1 MSRTSYSIQF
11 YCRKCK
17 ATKNGLAPIE
27 ASLIINGKRTFI
39 NLPRKEYP
47 EAFKRAV
54 TQKRDNPIKD
64 YIYEVRN
71 KLNDIQL
78 EMMRAGIPLTSAALK
93 DYFKTGGVKAY
104 TLEDLWNTFLQIQS
118 KRVGVSISEM
128 GHRKYISSRNTLYEY
143 IPKETEV
150 SQITPAMMQ
159 DVLASL
165 QSRFKESTVSGIMTK
180 IKTVIKFGMDN
191 GKITINPFQG
201 LKYSKGT
208 PSIDYLTEEEITRIV
223 NKETGIERLDK
234 VKDLAVFQIA
244 SGLSYAD
251 TQALKPE
258 DIHYEPDGTCYIYKE
273 RRKTG
278 VPYTSVVFPEGAAI
292 LKKYNNQLP
301 SISNQRGNAYLKE
314 LQTLCNID
322 KTLHFHLFR
331 KTYGTRLLNR
341 GVRLE
346 TVSKC
351 LGHSS
356 TQITQS
362 AYAKLLKHTIIDEVK
377 MAFK

>member
-1 MSRTSYSIQF
+1 MRTTSSLQF

-64 YIYEVRN
+64 YLYEVRN

-104 TLEDLWNTFLQIQS
+104 TLEDLWNAFLQIQS

-128 GHRKYISSRNTLYEY
+128 GHRKYISARNTLYEY
-143 IPKETEV
+143 IPKETET

-208 PSIDYLTEEEITRIV
+208 PSIDYLTEEEIARIV
-223 NKETGIERLDK
+223 CKETGIERLDK

-251 TQALKPE
+251 TQALRPE

-314 LQTLCNID
+314 IQTLCNID

-362 AYAKLLKHTIIDEVK
+362 AYAKLLKHTIIKEVK

>member
-1 MSRTSYSIQF
+1 MRSTSSLQF
-11 YCRKCK
+11 YCRNCK
-17 ATKNGLAPIE
+17 VTKNGLAPIE

-64 YIYEVRN
+64 YLYEVRN

-104 TLEDLWNTFLQIQS
+104 TLEDLWNAFLQIQS

-128 GHRKYISSRNTLYEY
+128 GHRKYISARNTLYEY
-143 IPKETEV
+143 IPKETET

-208 PSIDYLTEEEITRIV
+208 PSIDYLTEEEIARIV

-234 VKDLAVFQIA
+234 VKDLAVFQIS

-314 LQTLCNID
+314 IQTLCNID

-356 TQITQS
+356 TQITQA

>member
-1 MSRTSYSIQF
+1 MSRTTYSVQF

-64 YIYEVRN
+64 YLYEVRN

-104 TLEDLWNTFLQIQS
+104 TLEDLWNAFLQIQS

-128 GHRKYISSRNTLYEY
+128 GHHKYISARNTLYGY

-159 DVLASL
+159 NVLASL
-165 QSRFKESTVSGIMTK
+165 QSKFKESTVSGIMTK

-208 PSIDYLTEEEITRIV
+208 PSIDYLTEEEIARIV
-223 NKETGIERLDK
+223 CKETGIERLDK

-314 LQTLCNID
+314 IQTLCNID

-356 TQITQS
+356 TQITQA

>member
-1 MSRTSYSIQF
+1 MRTTSSLQF
-11 YCRKCK
+11 YCRNCK

-64 YIYEVRN
+64 YLYEVRN

-93 DYFKTGGVKAY
+93 DYFKSGGVKAY
-104 TLEDLWNTFLQIQS
+104 TLEDLWDTFLQIQS

-128 GHRKYISSRNTLYEY
+128 GHHKYISARNTLYGY

-159 DVLASL
+159 NVLASL

-208 PSIDYLTEEEITRIV
+208 PSIDYLTEEEIARIV

-251 TQALKPE
+251 TQALRPE

-278 VPYTSVVFPEGAAI
+278 VPYTSVVFPEGTAI

-314 LQTLCNID
+314 IQTLCNID

-356 TQITQS
+356 TQITQT

>member
-1 MSRTSYSIQF
+1 MRTTSSLQF

-64 YIYEVRN
+64 YLYEVRN

-93 DYFKTGGVKAY
+93 DYFKSGGVKAY
-104 TLEDLWNTFLQIQS
+104 TLEDLWDTFLQIQS

-128 GHRKYISSRNTLYEY
+128 GHHKYISARNTLYGY

-159 DVLASL
+159 NVLASL

-208 PSIDYLTEEEITRIV
+208 PSIDYLTEEEIARIV
-223 NKETGIERLDK
+223 SKETGIERLDK

-251 TQALKPE
+251 TQALRPE

-278 VPYTSVVFPEGAAI
+278 VPYTSVVFPEGVAI

-314 LQTLCNID
+314 IQTLCNID

-331 KTYGTRLLNR
+331 KTYATRLLNR

-356 TQITQS
+356 TQITQA